1 MSSPRS
7 RGLGDWLELE
17 RAQSKLE
24 QRHLQ
29 EINAFERQLKARDE
43 RMEAFRQQ
51 LLAMESEAAQ
61 RLAEIESLKEELKSV
76 VEEKSSTKELT
87 MGED

>member
-1 MSSPRS
+1 M
-7 RGLGDWLELE
+7 GDWLELE
-17 RAQSKLE
+17 RARSKLE

-51 LLAMESEAAQ
+51 LLVMESEAAQ
-61 RLAEIESLKEELKSV
+61 RLAELESLKKDLKSV
-76 VEEKSSTKELT
+76 VEEKAQLQELMMGKEKLQNARET
-87 MGED
+87 